1 MIYLLNK
8 VLFKKTSRKDQVYSI
23 KCQKQNS
30 HIYKWPQNK
39 IKQVVKLRFL
49 GACAPDLVLGYFT
62 SKILFKITQMLYGV
76 SEKREMTPGWENNF
90 LGRAAL

>member
-1 MIYLLNK
+1 MIYVSNK
-8 VLFKKTSRKDQVYSI
+8 VLFKKTGRKGQVYSI

-49 GACAPDLVLGYFT
+49 GAYVPDLMLGFH
-62 SKILFKITQMLYGV
+62 I
-76 SEKREMTPGWENNF
+76 
-90 LGRAAL
+90 